1 VLVGDEN
8 VALAA
13 IKEPATAT
21 RRYTTLPALLCKTQ
35 ICPEE
40 SQEDR
45 GINGGDP
52 RSGEGSVYAA
62 KAS

>member
-1 VLVGDEN
+1 
-8 VALAA
+8 LAA
-13 IKEPATAT
+13 AKEPATAT